1 VSCWIISIQ
10 GRRADYY
17 SSNYSAKDTRRL
29 GATIDVDQSTVR
41 FLGSL
46 VLVRQLSVSS
56 PPQVVWSNEADTQ
69 NLWDCGGQNA
79 FVDNYLTAQ
88 QSTIFANVA
97 VLIYVFDITSTEW
110 EADLKYFDEIL
121 VALREYSGDA
131 GVWVLINKMDLAD
144 KEDPARKKYEE
155 RKADILGIEER
166 IRKERREKSGKNDE
180 EGGSIRC
187 FATSIW
193 DESLY
198 KVKSLSQGSRVEKL
212 MR

>member
-1 VSCWIISIQ
+1 VPTLANS
-10 GRRADYY
+10 
-17 SSNYSAKDTRRL
+17 
-29 GATIDVDQSTVR
+29 
-41 FLGSL
+41 
-46 VLVRQLSVSS
+46 
-56 PPQVVWSNEADTQ
+56 Q

-110 EADLKYFDEIL
+110 EEIL
-121 VALREYSGDA
+121 TALREHSGDT

-155 RKADILGIEER
+155 RKADVFAVDER
-166 IRKERREKSGKNDE
+166 IRRERKERAEKGGKNE
-180 EGGSIRC
+180 GEGGSIRC

-198 KVKSLSQGSRVEKL
+198 KVSFCRRFWL
-212 MR
+212 MI